1 MNSAPDKPLSRIR
14 SSGRFMRRA
23 RWREANGLPVLR
35 GRRSAVTAELAAVAV
50 RLLREGSTVAEM
62 CRRIGVDKRSWYR
75 WVRAR
80 PESGV
85 RVRAYRRVTS
95 TRRIPDRIVRQ
106 MVRLERQGL
115 TRSAIAQRLGLH
127 LNTVVKHM
135 LRVGRPRKVGKRVS
149 SASGGMR

>member
-1 MNSAPDKPLSRIR
+1 M
-14 SSGRFMRRA
+14 
-23 RWREANGLPVLR
+23 
-35 GRRSAVTAELAAVAV
+35 
-50 RLLREGSTVAEM
+50 AEM
-62 CRRIGVDKRSWYR
+62 CEHIGVDKRSWYR